1 MRKSV
6 KDCIRDGELFRLGDP
21 ELYEDMCNARNI
33 LYEFNARNA
42 LNVGRNEPMLKKLF
56 KESGDVHILPPF
68 NCEYG
73 KNISFGNSCFV
84 NFDCI
89 FLDTAPINIGNHVL
103 FGPRVTLITV
113 GHPVD
118 PDWRSEGDMY
128 AFPINIEDNV
138 WIGAGVI
145 INPGVTIGKNTV
157 IGSGSVVTKDIPS
170 GVVAVGNPCR
180 VLREINEEDKVRYF
194 KDKRR

>member
-1 MRKSV
+1 MGKSV
-6 KDCIRDGELFRLGDP
+6 KDCIRDGELFRPGDP
-21 ELYEDMCNARNI
+21 ELYKDMCNARNI

-42 LNVGRNEPMLKKLF
+42 LNVGRNEPMLKQLF

-113 GHPVD
+113 VILLTLIG
-118 PDWRSEGDMY
+118 EG
-128 AFPINIEDNV
+128 
-138 WIGAGVI
+138 
-145 INPGVTIGKNTV
+145 K
-157 IGSGSVVTKDIPS
+157 
-170 GVVAVGNPCR
+170 
-180 VLREINEEDKVRYF
+180 EICMPF
-194 KDKRR
+194 L

>member
-1 MRKSV
+1 MDKSV
-6 KDCIRDGELFRLGDP
+6 KDRIRDGELFRPGDP
-21 ELYEDMCNARNI
+21 EMHKDMCNARNI

-42 LNVGRNEPMLKKLF
+42 LNVGRNEPMLKELF

-73 KNISFGNSCFV
+73 KNISFGHTCFV

-118 PDWRSEGDMY
+118 PDWRNEGDMY